1 MVFTIVTIV
10 FLPLTFLSS
19 IFALDIAQFTH
30 GPSGRPQF
38 QSWWIFPLIFGS
50 SAAVA
55 IPLIVVAFNVNDFI
69 VTPYYKRKAG
79 MTSSPLLLVPD
90 ANPPE
95 GHMMPVDTGVDG
107 SALCFLEK
115 YRTSLKMINHFQM
128 LLENLTH
135 GGQNCDY
142 I

>member
-1 MVFTIVTIV
+1 M
-10 FLPLTFLSS
+10 LCLLSLS
-19 IFALDIAQFTH
+19 HLRCLDMFSLDAV
-30 GPSGRPQF
+30 
-38 QSWWIFPLIFGS
+38 GS

-115 YRTSLKMINHFQM
+115 YRTSLKMIK
-128 LLENLTH
+128 
-135 GGQNCDY
+135 
-142 I
+142 